1 MELSHVQCRF
11 QSSPHEA
18 VAAAFAATNALKAL
32 RESIGYSVED
42 LAIACGLARSE
53 IDEIESGQS
62 GDAEKLHRIARSL
75 SLPENISALKF

>member
-1 MELSHVQCRF
+1 MPVPTLP
-11 QSSPHEA
+11 PHEA
-18 VAAAFAATNALKAL
+18 GLAAFAAGTNALKAL

-62 GDAEKLHRIARSL
+62 GDQRGEASPHRALAQPSREYL
-75 SLPENISALKF
+75 SALKF

>member
-1 MELSHVQCRF
+1 MSNAGSNLP
-11 QSSPHEA
+11 PHEA
-18 VAAAFAATNALKAL
+18 VAAAFAAGTNALKAL

-75 SLPENISALKF
+75 SLPENIFQH

>member
-1 MELSHVQCRF
+1 MELSHASCR
-11 QSSPHEA
+11 
-18 VAAAFAATNALKAL
+18 

-62 GDAEKLHRIARSL
+62 GDAEKLSRIARAL
-75 SLPENISALKF
+75 QLPETIFRN